1 MQVIQVPII
10 KIIMLIQQQILNSIM
25 GFRAHMMEKIW
36 GLVGIHYQ
44 LQSNGTALLHRLS
57 DGYAFLDPDL
67 DKVWSSINLSHS
79 YFLINLHN
87 TLI

>member
-1 MQVIQVPII
+1 
-10 KIIMLIQQQILNSIM
+10 
-25 GFRAHMMEKIW
+25 MEKIW

-44 LQSNGTALLHRLS
+44 LQSNSAALLRRLS
-57 DGYAFLDPDL
+57 DRHAFLDPDL
-67 DKVWSSINLSHS
+67 DKIWSLINLSHL